1 MKKFIKLILI
11 IISILNLSAC
21 DILVKDEPAS
31 GIKSIPLQ
39 YQMDNFSYT
48 DDFSETKLDWSLS
61 LKDYGDLELIAK
73 LPLCNRS
80 EIEVS
85 DINISG
91 NDIILKLHAS
101 QRFNKKI
108 RRPKFN
114 ITIRGLNP
122 FIKDEYDL
130 IINADFDFIST
141 NLSKDQVI
149 DLVVKENLTLSPYP
163 HDISLKKN
171 PSNGKLMWQLHFL
184 NFTDEI
190 VDMEFVVDD
199 SDKNII
205 DYTKKA
211 TSNKISN
218 GDIIDFI
225 SEDEFLYSDDNLYCY
240 NIPKNTKSQLKLKL
254 NAINLSARDIIND
267 ELFIYSKAV
276 PESIFLIKNHRFNNS
291 VDAIA
296 LPAGELLD
304 MSSHGSGSFILIKSK
319 NDYKKESYNIYQF
332 IDGKYQLKF
341 STNKKILSINAY
353 YDDFVIELMRGED
366 SEIIRFDDKSRSVF
380 IGNGSH
386 PIITSDGI
394 YYLKDNK
401 NINRVDLIKYSL
413 LSGLNS
419 TIHSSNISEIDKFN
433 DNSILIKEKVD
444 SLIKLSTYTN
454 DILKE
459 IIIFPDTNLF
469 INNDQELLLFERN
482 KMIWKLRINDIIST
496 H

>member
-1 MKKFIKLILI
+1 
-11 IISILNLSAC
+11 
-21 DILVKDEPAS
+21 
-31 GIKSIPLQ
+31 
-39 YQMDNFSYT
+39 
-48 DDFSETKLDWSLS
+48 
-61 LKDYGDLELIAK
+61 
-73 LPLCNRS
+73 
-80 EIEVS
+80 
-85 DINISG
+85 
-91 NDIILKLHAS
+91 
-101 QRFNKKI
+101 
-108 RRPKFN
+108 
-114 ITIRGLNP
+114 
-122 FIKDEYDL
+122 
-130 IINADFDFIST
+130 
-141 NLSKDQVI
+141 
-149 DLVVKENLTLSPYP
+149 
-163 HDISLKKN
+163 
-171 PSNGKLMWQLHFL
+171 
-184 NFTDEI
+184 
-190 VDMEFVVDD
+190 
-199 SDKNII
+199 
-205 DYTKKA
+205 
-211 TSNKISN
+211 
-218 GDIIDFI
+218 
-225 SEDEFLYSDDNLYCY
+225 
-240 NIPKNTKSQLKLKL
+240 
-254 NAINLSARDIIND
+254 
-267 ELFIYSKAV
+267 
-276 PESIFLIKNHRFNNS
+276 
-291 VDAIA
+291 
-296 LPAGELLD
+296 

-419 TIHSSNISEIDKFN
+419 TIHSSNINEIDKFN

-459 IIIFPDTNLF
+459 IIIFPNTNLF
-469 INNDQELLLFERN
+469 VNNDHELLLFERN